1 MFCPFALLSYYPYV
15 AMQHAQTLRKVAT
28 AIEEGSWILIQNCH
42 LSLGFTDSLSR
53 IVMKLQ
59 DPFGPGIPSHP
70 DFRLIL
76 TTEQHNLFPL
86 GLLQICAKITNNAPK
101 GIRSGLLRCYSTLID
116 QDRLGRLDSSLGR
129 SLLFSL
135 CFIHCAMQ
143 ERSRFGPL
151 GFSMPYA
158 SDDSDVDAMGIFFE
172 KHLKSSPPCW
182 PAVQYMAAEI
192 FLGGMVTDSMDRY
205 TVLTLL

>member
-1 MFCPFALLSYYPYV
+1 
-15 AMQHAQTLRKVAT
+15 
-28 AIEEGSWILIQNCH
+28 
-42 LSLGFTDSLSR
+42 
-53 IVMKLQ
+53 MKLQ
-59 DPFGPGIPSHP
+59 DPFEPGIPSHP

-76 TTEQHNLFPL
+76 TTERHNLFPL
-86 GLLQICAKITNNAPK
+86 GLLQICAKVTNNPPK

-158 SDDSDVDAMGIFFE
+158 SDDSDIDAMGIFLE
-172 KHLKSSPPCW
+172 KYLKSSPPCW
-182 PAVQYMAAEI
+182 SAVLYMAAEI
-192 FLGGMVTDSMDRY
+192 FLGGMVTDTMDRY